1 MPPQV
6 MVAAPTGVRAPV
18 PSRQL
23 LTSPSRAGLGRE
35 PLLPA
40 GARRAPVPA
49 ARRALR
55 AAVNPCGEAL
65 RLRPPLRLRRRR
77 RAQPPR
83 PAAVQRRI
91 PSGAGPGRAVQRPP
105 RAQRPPPPRAAP
117 VLPCWGRRAGERGGG
132 GGERRARRLRTAR
145 PLAARAAVT
154 SCPCAHPAPGSA
166 AAALAGQ
173 GRIKFYSGRG
183 KPAVLSQVGARPRR
197 PARRAL
203 PLPLPAAAVLG
214 ARCHLPAAR
223 PPLPAR
229 ARAWRGGGR
238 ARLRLLRLRLRQRRG
253 GRRPGG
259 RAAAAGCRGRSFH
272 PPPPPP
278 LLLGS

>member
-91 PSGAGPGRAVQRPP
+91 PSGAGPGRTGLSNGRRAPNGHHRRVPHLCCPAGEGGRGSGGVEAESGGRGACALRGPSPPGPQSLPAPVPIRLRGQRPP
-105 RAQRPPPPRAAP
+105 LWRDR
-117 VLPCWGRRAGERGGG
+117 GE
-132 GGERRARRLRTAR
+132 
-145 PLAARAAVT
+145 
-154 SCPCAHPAPGSA
+154 
-166 AAALAGQ
+166 
-173 GRIKFYSGRG
+173 
-183 KPAVLSQVGARPRR
+183 
-197 PARRAL
+197 
-203 PLPLPAAAVLG
+203 
-214 ARCHLPAAR
+214 
-223 PPLPAR
+223 
-229 ARAWRGGGR
+229 
-238 ARLRLLRLRLRQRRG
+238 
-253 GRRPGG
+253 
-259 RAAAAGCRGRSFH
+259 
-272 PPPPPP
+272 
-278 LLLGS
+278 